1 MKRRRMNGNDSK
13 KIRRT
18 GRAGRIGLCIMLC
31 VLLSALQGMTVPAA
45 APYRELKGA
54 NGRGIY
60 VLLPEDYDDSKEYP
74 SVYFMP
80 KNGYSAQQYIYDD
93 IAGRIRELENAGTI
107 MDMVCVFP
115 ELDDSGT
122 PQEQI
127 EAVIGTVQDEYAVS
141 EDASQRGV
149 IGTGTGGYLAF
160 YLGFGL
166 GDGKPDEEPAYF
178 SAIASHDGDFTSK
191 SNPYVEPCGD
201 IYGALDDPVSLQPSV
216 SAQWLRN
223 YYIYIDSNSDSA
235 LAFADGG
242 SNDIAQLFRAD
253 SLTDHGSASAW
264 DYSVFEYSTRTSAH
278 YGTYL
283 DNLERS
289 LNRFSLAFGMEPEQE
304 TEAETEPGI
313 RETVSKGEGRLIDL
327 SGEWHFIT
335 QKAMEEDP
343 AAAGAAPANEISAVM
358 EADWESWERVV
369 PGLDWWS
376 ADFAECLE
384 GNQYYA
390 GYVWYVR
397 AFDVPDDF
405 EMEDLQVRLGMIDEA
420 DEAYLNGVRIG
431 ATGIPDE
438 GGAYDRTNPW
448 DVDRIYPVPEGLLK
462 TGTNVLAVRVCNS
475 SGAGGWYT
483 GPIRIEAKQVQ
494 PEDPAAAKLL
504 YYTETMTSDALK
516 EQEIE
521 YRVLLPDGYYDSGLR
536 YPVVYM
542 LHGYGSTGKSFEIE
556 GVTQLLQEGMASG
569 RIPAC
574 IVIFPTDGHPQK
586 SSWWAGAYANMLN
599 EDLVAEVDRT
609 LRTVDDR
616 QYRYL
621 AGESMGGGGAYLNA
635 VNHPEQYGGVLDLY
649 GALSYS
655 GSLIK
660 LMKMG
665 ADELSQLK
673 QYVICGNHDMYGF
686 DIEHLM
692 LEKHLKALRIPHVF
706 EIDNGEH
713 SSSFFLPY
721 LEEGFTYLLSGAQP
735 LPEEGQGE

>member
-384 GNQYYA
+384 GNPYYA
-390 GYVWYVR
+390 GYAWYVR

-420 DEAYLNGVRIG
+420 DEAYLNGGSLRYTPNMAGLNFKLEPTFNRGYFDLQYGLHRQIEDGQDVIFFNYRLNGRNMWESTNSWTKHKPLFVADSGNADGAAYVARTGTMVGSDRGIKQYRQQGGLYGGTWELWESFVAYESTEQIEKGEVPSHTKWSSYLSFMGGYDIG
-431 ATGIPDE
+431 GWFGT
-438 GGAYDRTNPW
+438 DRTIMMTGYAAISGLSTTIAPIAYSESQKDMLLWSFYGHFEPSVAVTPTFHMVGVLGLETFRAENAYTAKEVSPNISKTSSLINSFTSLYYEKAPINYLETAIGIGFDW
-448 DVDRIYPVPEGLLK
+448 DFADRAGLH
-462 TGTNVLAVRVCNS
+462 VRYKWMTHSDEAISVNDWHS
-475 SGAGGWYT
+475 HYISA
-483 GPIRIEAKQVQ
+483 EAK
-494 PEDPAAAKLL
+494 AW
-504 YYTETMTSDALK
+504 
-516 EQEIE
+516 
-521 YRVLLPDGYYDSGLR
+521 
-536 YPVVYM
+536 
-542 LHGYGSTGKSFEIE
+542 F
-556 GVTQLLQEGMASG
+556 
-569 RIPAC
+569 
-574 IVIFPTDGHPQK
+574 
-586 SSWWAGAYANMLN
+586 
-599 EDLVAEVDRT
+599 
-609 LRTVDDR
+609 
-616 QYRYL
+616 
-621 AGESMGGGGAYLNA
+621 
-635 VNHPEQYGGVLDLY
+635 
-649 GALSYS
+649 
-655 GSLIK
+655 
-660 LMKMG
+660 
-665 ADELSQLK
+665 
-673 QYVICGNHDMYGF
+673 
-686 DIEHLM
+686 
-692 LEKHLKALRIPHVF
+692 
-706 EIDNGEH
+706 
-713 SSSFFLPY
+713 
-721 LEEGFTYLLSGAQP
+721 
-735 LPEEGQGE
+735 